1 MAKKAAAAA
10 EFNMSKAIREL
21 LTENPKLSS
30 QEAVDAIL
38 AKHPNAKI
46 NKNSFSVAFY
56 TGRQKLGISVS
67 GRRRRKGARGVSRA
81 GVRQVARHSVDL
93 VTLQA
98 AAKFLSAAGS
108 LDSALEAIKQ
118 VQAVQLK

>member
-1 MAKKAAAAA
+1 MAKKAAAVD
-10 EFNMSKAIREL
+10 FNMSQAIRDV
-21 LTENPKLSS
+21 LTENPNVSS
-30 QEAVDAIL
+30 REAVNAIL

-67 GRRRRKGARGVSRA
+67 GRRGARGRIA
-81 GVRQVARHSVDL
+81 GTGVRHAARHSVDL
-93 VTLQA
+93 DTLHA
-98 AAKFLSAAGS
+98 AAKFLSTAGS
-108 LDSALEAIKQ
+108 VDSALEAIRQ